1 MVAATDTGTAPNDAG
16 PHRRPLD
23 PAYVAR
29 LTRRVVTGAN
39 PQLVTTHA
47 PFTGQPLA
55 DLPLSTPADVAE
67 AFAAARAAQR
77 EWARRS
83 VRERARVLL
92 RFHDLLLDRQ
102 PEGLDLIQWESGK
115 ARKHAFEEIAHVALL
130 TRYYS
135 RTAEA
140 LLAPSRRAGV
150 YPLGLTRVV
159 ELRHPK
165 GVAGFI
171 EPWNYPLSMGVGDAI
186 PALLAGNGVVVKPD
200 TQTALTALWAH
211 ELLAAAGLPEALWQI
226 VLGDG
231 PVIGPAVIDNAD
243 YVCFTGSTRT
253 GRLVAERA
261 AARLVGC
268 SLELGGKNPML
279 VLSDAPTDRAAEGA
293 TRACFSSAGQLCVA
307 IERIYVDRQVHD
319 RFVDRFVERTQA
331 MQLRAT
337 VDFTADMGSLAS
349 AAQLDKVT
357 AHVEDA
363 RAKGATVL
371 TGGRARPDV
380 GPLFY
385 DPTVLT
391 GVTPEMV
398 CYDEET
404 FGPVV
409 AIYPVDSEEEALVR
423 ANASVF
429 GLNASIWTR
438 HPARARR
445 LAARLRAGT
454 VNINE
459 GYGAAFGSIDA
470 PQGGMGDSG
479 LGRRNGREG
488 LLKFTESQTVA
499 TQGRLGFEPPFN
511 TPYAAWARGLTA
523 YLAAAKRLG
532 RK

>member
-1 MVAATDTGTAPNDAG
+1 MVAVTDTGTTENDAG

-29 LTRRVVTGAN
+29 LTQRVATGAN
-39 PQLVTTHA
+39 PAVTTTHA

-55 DLPLSTPADVAE
+55 DLPLSTPADVAA

-77 EWARRS
+77 EWAHRT

-102 PEGLDLIQWESGK
+102 TEGLDLIQWESGK
-115 ARKHAFEEIAHVALL
+115 ARKHAFEEIAHVAVVA
-130 TRYYS
+130 RYYS
-135 RTAEA
+135 RTAEP
-140 LLAPSRRAGV
+140 LLAPRRRAGV

-186 PALLAGNGVVVKPD
+186 PALIAGNGVVLKPD
-200 TQTALTALWAH
+200 TQTALTALWGH
-211 ELLAAAGLPEALWQI
+211 DLLLAAGLPEGLWQV

-231 PVIGPAVIDNAD
+231 PVVGPALIDNAD

-261 AARLVGC
+261 ATRLIGC

-279 VLSDAPTDRAAEGA
+279 VLADASPGRAAEGA
-293 TRACFSSAGQLCVA
+293 VRACFSSAGQLCVA
-307 IERIYVDRQVHD
+307 IERIYVHRHVYDPFVE
-319 RFVDRFVERTQA
+319 RFVDLTRA

-349 AAQLDKVT
+349 RAQVDKVT
-357 AHVEDA
+357 AHVDDA

-385 DPTVLT
+385 EPTVLT

-409 AIYPVDSEEEALVR
+409 AVYQVDSEDEALAR
-423 ANASVF
+423 ANATSY
-429 GLNASIWTR
+429 GLNASIWTQ
-438 HPARARR
+438 HPARARQ
-445 LAARLRAGT
+445 LAAKLRAGT

-459 GYGAAFGSIDA
+459 GYAAAFGSIDA

-499 TQGRLGFEPPFN
+499 TQGRLGFEPPFGA
-511 TPYAAWARGLTA
+511 PYAAWARGLTA

-532 RK
+532 MK

>member
-1 MVAATDTGTAPNDAG
+1 MVAHIGTGSAENDAE
-16 PHRRPLD
+16 PRRRSLD
-23 PAYVAR
+23 PAYVER
-29 LTRRVVTGAN
+29 LTRRVVTGAD
-39 PQLVTTHA
+39 PQVVTTHA

-55 DLPLSTPADVAE
+55 DLPLSTPADVGA

-77 EWARRS
+77 AWARRS

-92 RFHDLLLDRQ
+92 RFHDLLLERQ
-102 PEGLDLIQWESGK
+102 AEGLDLIQWETGK
-115 ARKHAFEEIAHVALL
+115 ARKHAFEEILHVALVA
-130 TRYYS
+130 RHYA

-140 LLAPSRRAGV
+140 LLAPRRRAGV
-150 YPLGLTRVV
+150 YPLGLTRVA

-165 GVAGFI
+165 GVVGFI
-171 EPWNYPLSMGVGDAI
+171 EPWNYPLSLGVGDAL
-186 PALLAGNGVVVKPD
+186 PALMAGNGVVAKPD
-200 TQTALTALWAH
+200 TQTALTALWGH
-211 ELLAAAGLPEALWQI
+211 ELLVAAGMPEVLWQV

-231 PVIGPAVIDNAD
+231 PVVGPAVIDNAD

-253 GRLVAERA
+253 GRLVAQRA

-279 VLSDAPTDRAAEGA
+279 VLADAPIDRAAEGA
-293 TRACFSSAGQLCVA
+293 TRACFASAGQLCVA
-307 IERIYVDRQVHD
+307 TERIYVDRQIYD
-319 RFVDRFVERTQA
+319 RFVDRFVERTEA

-349 AAQLDKVT
+349 AAQLAKVT

-363 RAKGATVL
+363 LAKGAKVL
-371 TGGRARPDV
+371 AGGRARPDI

-385 DPTVLT
+385 EPTVLT
-391 GVTPEMV
+391 GVTAEMA
-398 CYDEET
+398 CHHEET

-409 AIYPVDSEEEALVR
+409 AVYPVDSEEEALAR
-423 ANASVF
+423 ANATMY
-429 GLNASIWTR
+429 GLNASIWTGCPSR
-438 HPARARR
+438 GRQ
-445 LAARLRAGT
+445 LAVALRAGT

-459 GYGAAFGSIDA
+459 GYAAAFASVDA

-499 TQGRLGFEPPFN
+499 TQGWLGFEPPFN

-523 YLAAAKRLG
+523 YLSIEKRLG
-532 RK
+532 RR

>member
-1 MVAATDTGTAPNDAG
+1 MVAVPDAG
-16 PHRRPLD
+16 VALNGAQSHRRPLD
-23 PAYVAR
+23 PVYVAR
-29 LTRRVVTGAN
+29 LTRHVATGAN
-39 PQLVTTHA
+39 PQIITTYA
-47 PFTGQPLA
+47 PFTGRPLA
-55 DLPLSTPADVAE
+55 NLPMSTPADVTA

-77 EWARRS
+77 EWAQRS

-92 RFHDLLLDRQ
+92 RFHDLLLERQ
-102 PEGLDLIQWESGK
+102 TEGLDLIQWESGK

-130 TRYYS
+130 ARYYA
-135 RTAEA
+135 RTAEG
-140 LLAPSRRAGV
+140 LLAPRRRTGV
-150 YPLGLTRVV
+150 YPLGLTRVI

-171 EPWNYPLSMGVGDAI
+171 QPWNYPLSLAIGDAI
-186 PALLAGNGVVVKPD
+186 PALLAGNGVVLKPD
-200 TQTALTALWAH
+200 TQTALTALWGH
-211 ELLAAAGLPEALWQI
+211 DLLVAAGLPEALWQV

-231 PVIGPAVIDNAD
+231 PVVGPAVIDHAD
-243 YVCFTGSTRT
+243 HVLFTGSTRT

-261 AARLVGC
+261 ASRLIGC

-279 VLSDAPTDRAAEGA
+279 VLADAPIDRAAEGA
-293 TRACFSSAGQLCVA
+293 VRACFSSAGQLCVSV
-307 IERIYVDRQVHD
+307 ERIYVDRHVHQ
-319 RFVDRFVERTQA
+319 RFVDRFVEQTRA
-331 MQLRAT
+331 MRLRAT
-337 VDFTADMGSLAS
+337 VDFTADMGSLTLP
-349 AAQLDKVT
+349 AQLERVS
-357 AHVEDA
+357 AHVADA
-363 RAKGATVL
+363 RAKGAKIL

-385 DPTVLT
+385 EPTVLAA
-391 GVTPEMV
+391 VTPEMT
-398 CYDEET
+398 CHDEET

-409 AIYPVDSEEEALVR
+409 AVYPVDSEEEAVAR

-445 LAARLRAGT
+445 LAARLQAGT

-479 LGRRNGREG
+479 VGRRNGRDG
-488 LLKFTESQTVA
+488 LLQFTEPQTVA
-499 TQGRLGFEPPFN
+499 TQGWLGFEPPFR

-523 YLAAAKRLG
+523 YLVAAKRLG